1 MQEISLSP
9 SLSQNVYVTLGGQN
23 CAIKLHQR
31 STGFYADL
39 YVDDKPIF
47 QGVLCLNCVYLV
59 RYKYLGFSGDL
70 VFVDSKG
77 TADPYYDEIGTRFK
91 LYYATSS
98 EVGR

>member
-9 SLSQNVYVTLGGQN
+9 SLSQKVYVTLGGQN

-47 QGVLCLNCVYLV
+47 QG
-59 RYKYLGFSGDL
+59 
-70 VFVDSKG
+70 
-77 TADPYYDEIGTRFK
+77 
-91 LYYATSS
+91 
-98 EVGR
+98 

>member
-1 MQEISLSP
+1 MSRLAARTARSSYISVQP
-9 SLSQNVYVTLGGQN
+9 
-23 CAIKLHQR
+23 
-31 STGFYADL
+31 DL